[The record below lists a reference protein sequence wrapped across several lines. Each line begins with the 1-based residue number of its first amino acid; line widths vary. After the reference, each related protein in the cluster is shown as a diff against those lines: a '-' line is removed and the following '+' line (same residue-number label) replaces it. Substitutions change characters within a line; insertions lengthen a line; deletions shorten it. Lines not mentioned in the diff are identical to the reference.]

1 MKNILL
7 LVHDDEGQE
16 ARLQAALDLTRALE
30 GHLSCIAVT
39 EPPVVVG
46 DFYGTAGMATAAV
59 VAEDQEREEKNKA
72 ELGERLAKEDVSW
85 SWVDVSAGISQGVLE
100 AATLADLI
108 VLNRQLDTENY
119 PDMHD
124 ITSYILVY
132 GRTPVVAVPEKYLK
146 FQTGRAFIAWDGSN
160 SCAATMRASVPLLKL
175 ADEVRIFTVNEKN
188 GTADPDAAAEYLS
201 RHGIHASIELV
212 DKGTQGP
219 QQLITA
225 ASEAFKA
232 DYILMGAYGRG
243 RLRETFGGVTK
254 TMLSTSRI
262 PLLLGH

>member
-16 ARLQAALDLTRALE
+16 ARLQVALDLVRAVE
-30 GHLSCIAVT
+30 GHLACIAVT

-59 VAEDQEREEKNKA
+59 VAEDAEREEKNKA
-72 ELGERLAKEDVSW
+72 AMEARLAKEDVSW
-85 SWVDVSAGISQGVLE
+85 SWVDVSAGISQGVLD
-100 AATLADLI
+100 ASTLSDLI
-108 VLNRQLDTENY
+108 VLNRQLDTDNY

-124 ITSYILVY
+124 ITSYVLVNA
-132 GRTPVVAVPEKYLK
+132 RTPVIAVPQYQKS
-146 FQTGRAFIAWDGSN
+146 FTPARALIAWDGSI
-160 SCAATMRASVPLLKL
+160 SCAATMRACVPLLRL
-175 ADEVRIFTVNEKN
+175 ASEVRIFSVNEKSGAVN
-188 GTADPDAAAEYLS
+188 PDIAAEYLS
-201 RHGIHASIELV
+201 RHGIHASV
-212 DKGTQGP
+212 DMVEKGTQNP
-219 QQLITA
+219 QQLIVA
-225 ASEAFKA
+225 ASEAWKA

-262 PLLLGH
+262 PLVMGH

>member
-59 VAEDQEREEKNKA
+59 VAEDQEREAANKA
-72 ELGERLAKEDVSW
+72 ALGARLEKEDVSW
-85 SWVDVSAGISQGVLE
+85 SWADVSAGISQGVLE

-132 GRTPVVAVPEKYLK
+132 GRSPVAAIPEKYQK
-146 FQTGRAFIAWDGSN
+146 FETGRAFIAWDGSN

-175 ADEVRIFTVNEKN
+175 ADEVRLFTVNEKGGAN
-188 GTADPDAAAEYLS
+188 PDDAAEYLS
-201 RHGIHASIELV
+201 RHGIHASVETV
-212 DKGTQGP
+212 EKGTQGP
-219 QQLITA
+219 QQLIVA
-225 ASEAFKA
+225 ASENFRA

-254 TMLSTSRI
+254 TMLSTSRV
-262 PLLLGH
+262 PLILGH